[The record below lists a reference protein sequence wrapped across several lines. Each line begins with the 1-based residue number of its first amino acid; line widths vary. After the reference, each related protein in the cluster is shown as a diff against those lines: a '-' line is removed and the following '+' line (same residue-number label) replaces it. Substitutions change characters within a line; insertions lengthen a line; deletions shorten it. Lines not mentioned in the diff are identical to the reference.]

1 MSTPKSGKELFEDYM
16 ERMDAYSDAELVEA
30 FNRQA
35 GNPGWG
41 GAHASYG
48 SAIRVQLNKRNI
60 DYSEVG
66 DNTRMSYKNKV
77 ILKDKKLHIA
87 N

>member
-1 MSTPKSGKELFEDYM
+1 MSAPKSGKELFEEYM
-16 ERMDAYSDAELVEA
+16 EQMDSYSDAELVEA
-30 FNRQA
+30 FNRQV

-41 GAHASYG
+41 SARASYG
-48 SAIRVQLNKRNI
+48 SAIRAQLNKRNI

-66 DNTRMSYKNKV
+66 DDKSISYKSKV